1 MRSLENDGSVII
13 KPADKESSIVV
24 RDRLD
29 NLAEA
34 EKELSDSN
42 TYKEVKLSEKH
53 RVKLVEKSNSMF
65 EGLKKKVVV
74 TERKINLSLILKRLV
89 TLISYTVYTKY
100 IRSSVMWP
108 RRSVTTNCGT
118 PTKNVLDFLDYHL
131 LR

>member
-13 KPADKESSIVV
+13 KPADKESSMVV
-24 RDRLD
+24 WDRLD

-53 RVKLVEKSNSMF
+53 QVKLVEKSNSMF
-65 EGLKKKVVV
+65 EGLKKKAVV

-89 TLISYTVYTKY
+89 TLISYTFYPKY

-108 RRSVTTNCGT
+108 RRFVITNCGT
-118 PTKNVLDFLDYHL
+118 PTKKVLDFLDYHL
-131 LR
+131 QR

>member
-13 KPADKESSIVV
+13 KPADKESSMVV
-24 RDRLD
+24 WDRLD

-53 RVKLVEKSNSMF
+53 QVKLVEKSNSMF
-65 EGLKKKVVV
+65 EGLKKKGVV

-89 TLISYTVYTKY
+89 TLISYTFYPKY

-118 PTKNVLDFLDYHL
+118 PTRKVLDFLDYHL
-131 LR
+131 QR